1 MYNRNGNQA
10 NRKDFPFLFFDME
23 EMKSSRKIKPF
34 NLYHNEQSILGK
46 DTHKGIQDCER
57 ILKLKLCKSSFF
69 NYLSFIGV
77 KLIVCGIKE
86 RGLLYLLNIDD

>member
-23 EMKSSRKIKPF
+23 EMKASRKIKPF
-34 NLYHNEQSILGK
+34 NIYHNEQTILGK

-57 ILKLKLCKSSFF
+57 ILKLKLCKAVFLI
-69 NYLSFIGV
+69 YLSIIGV